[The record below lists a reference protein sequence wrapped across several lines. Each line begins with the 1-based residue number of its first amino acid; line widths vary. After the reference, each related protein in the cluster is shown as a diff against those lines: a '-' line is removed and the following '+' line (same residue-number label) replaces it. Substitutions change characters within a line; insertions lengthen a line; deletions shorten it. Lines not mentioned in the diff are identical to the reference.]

1 MGCSYTFNSKRTIM
15 REKFDGRLTDQVP
28 VWVHRVVLNM
38 FVTIMFLLDW
48 KWVKVVASKLI
59 FDAQNA
65 SW

>member
-1 MGCSYTFNSKRTIM
+1 M